1 MNPIKLLITALAFT
15 LSSVSWAAPAH
26 DYELNGSFN
35 DALGGPALVTGGGTL
50 GADGYTFGVS
60 QGLALSNALT
70 DGADYSIEIR
80 FSFDANQTTNN
91 STWLKIIDFKNLTSD
106 DGLYSYLSAGARTL
120 DYCVCGTQHNG
131 TADVFSGGKLVDV
144 LLTRDKTTQMVKGYA
159 NGVEQFSFVDVT
171 GSAVFSS
178 SDKVI
183 HFVRD
188 DNAVMG
194 EASSG
199 FVDRIRIYN
208 GAIAPV
214 PEPETYAMLLA
225 GLGLM
230 STVARRRG
238 KYKA

>member
-1 MNPIKLLITALAFT
+1 MNAIKLLITALAFT

-35 DALGGPALVTGGGTL
+35 DALGGPALASGGGSL
-50 GADGYTFGVS
+50 GATGYRFGVN
-60 QGLALSNALT
+60 QGLALGNALI

-80 FSFDANQTTNN
+80 LSFDDNLTTNSN
-91 STWLKIIDFKNLTSD
+91 TWLKIIDFKNLSSD
-106 DGLYSYLSAGARTL
+106 DGLYSYLNSGAKTL

-144 LLTRDKTTQMVKGYA
+144 LLTRDKATGLVKGYA
-159 NGVEQFSFVDVT
+159 NGIEQFSFVDVT
-171 GSAVFSS
+171 GSAVFNT
-178 SDKVI
+178 SDKI
-183 HFVRD
+183 INFVRD
-188 DNAVMG
+188 DNVVTG

-199 FVDRIRIYN
+199 FVDRIRIYD

-230 STVARRRG
+230 STIARRRG
-238 KYKA
+238 RNKA

>member
-1 MNPIKLLITALAFT
+1 MNPIKIFITALAFT

-26 DYELNGSFN
+26 DYQLNGSFN

-50 GADGYTFGVS
+50 GAAGYTFGVN
-60 QGLALSNALT
+60 QGLSLSNALS
-70 DGADYSIEIR
+70 DGANYSIEMR
-80 FSFDANQTTNN
+80 FSFDDNHTTNN
-91 STWLKIIDFKNLTSD
+91 TSWLKIIDFKNLSSD
-106 DGLYSYLSAGARTL
+106 DGVYSYLSSGAKTL

-144 LLTRDKTTQMVKGYA
+144 LLTRDKATQVVKGYA

-183 HFVRD
+183 NFVRD
-188 DNAVMG
+188 DHAVTG

-199 FVDRIRIYN
+199 FVDSIRVYN
-208 GAIAPV
+208 GAIVPV

-225 GLGLM
+225 GLGLL
-230 STVARRRG
+230 STVARRG
-238 KYKA
+238 KNKA